1 MKIDKKLIILALGL
15 YKEELVKRSIAEHDQ
30 TLDILIKV
38 QEQIKLVK
46 EL

>member
-1 MKIDKKLIILALGL
+1 MKIDKKLIILAL

>member
-15 YKEELVKRSIAEHDQ
+15 YKEELVKRNIAEHDQ